1 MHNNIIYLSI
11 VIFLFNNSV
20 QLMLDMMISHIIGI
34 YCEKNN
40 LFNAIKLETV
50 LNKLFSFILKLW
62 ILFYLLSVKY
72 ILVTFFLLLFNF

>member
-50 LNKLFSFILKLW
+50 LNKLFSFILKL
-62 ILFYLLSVKY
+62 
-72 ILVTFFLLLFNF
+72 